1 MTTYQVF
8 ERWQAGTIRE
18 GLSQS
23 RVLLL
28 EGPRQCGKTTLA
40 KLIGE
45 DPGARA
51 IYRTLDD
58 QTLLNAALEDPHGF
72 VAHGDQLMIIDE
84 VQRAPQ
90 LLAAVKKD
98 VDENQ
103 KPGRFLLTG
112 SANIMTLPKVKESLA
127 GRVRKVR
134 LRPLAQGEIER
145 NKPHFLEIARA
156 GGWRD
161 ISASGDQLS
170 KDAYIEMALAG
181 GYPEAV
187 RLHQGRARRQWH
199 NDYLEALIDRDLR
212 DVANIRRKDN
222 LFKLVEVLAAWSSR
236 FMDATA
242 ISAALGT
249 SRPTLETYINAL
261 ETLYLVDRLTPWS
274 KTDYAR
280 VGKQDKLF
288 ITDTGLMGSTLNWSF
303 EKVRLDGSLN
313 GKLIETLV
321 YAQLTA
327 LLESQAEDFR
337 LYHYRDREQRELDF
351 LIEGEDGQLI
361 GIEVKAGSN
370 VEQRDFRHLKWF
382 RDNLA
387 GGREFQGLVLY
398 TGEQRA
404 AFGPQM
410 WAVPISMLFRG

>member
-1 MTTYQVF
+1 MTTYQGF
-8 ERWQAGTIRE
+8 ERWQAETIRE

-103 KPGRFLLTG
+103 RPGRFLLTG
-112 SANIMTLPKVKESLA
+112 SANIMTLPKITESLA

-145 NKPHFLEIARA
+145 NKPLFLEIARA

-161 ISASGDQLS
+161 ISASGDQL
-170 KDAYIEMALAG
+170 
-181 GYPEAV
+181 
-187 RLHQGRARRQWH
+187 
-199 NDYLEALIDRDLR
+199 
-212 DVANIRRKDN
+212 
-222 LFKLVEVLAAWSSR
+222 
-236 FMDATA
+236 
-242 ISAALGT
+242 
-249 SRPTLETYINAL
+249 
-261 ETLYLVDRLTPWS
+261 
-274 KTDYAR
+274 
-280 VGKQDKLF
+280 
-288 ITDTGLMGSTLNWSF
+288 
-303 EKVRLDGSLN
+303 
-313 GKLIETLV
+313 
-321 YAQLTA
+321 
-327 LLESQAEDFR
+327 
-337 LYHYRDREQRELDF
+337 
-351 LIEGEDGQLI
+351 
-361 GIEVKAGSN
+361 
-370 VEQRDFRHLKWF
+370 
-382 RDNLA
+382 
-387 GGREFQGLVLY
+387 
-398 TGEQRA
+398 
-404 AFGPQM
+404 
-410 WAVPISMLFRG
+410 

>member
-1 MTTYQVF
+1 M
-8 ERWQAGTIRE
+8 
-18 GLSQS
+18 
-23 RVLLL
+23 

-72 VAHGDQLMIIDE
+72 VAHGDQLMIVDE

-103 KPGRFLLTG
+103 RPGRFLLTG
-112 SANIMTLPKVKESLA
+112 SANIMTLPKITESLA

-145 NKPHFLEIARA
+145 NKPLFLEIARA

-170 KDAYIEMALAG
+170 KNAYIEMALAG

-187 RLHQGRARRQWH
+187 RLQQGRARRQWH

-242 ISAALGT
+242 ISTALGI

-261 ETLYLVDRLTPWS
+261 ETLYLIDRLKPWS

-288 ITDTGLMGSTLNWSF
+288 MTDTGLMSSTLNWSF

-351 LIEGEDGQLI
+351 LIEGESGQLI

-370 VEQRDFRHLKWF
+370 VDQHDFKHLKWF

-387 GGREFQGLVLY
+387 DGREFQGLVLY
-398 TGEQRA
+398 TGEHRA
-404 AFGPQM
+404 AFGSQM
-410 WAVPISMLFRG
+410 WAVPISMLFRA